1 VNSDIAREMKN
12 IEDAHD
18 DLEIRRMRVDMSDK
32 PYFEPTTDRPLR
44 TVVVDATTGVFDY
57 PKAVHLAEDIARH
70 GRKFGLK
77 LQVIVTDVN
86 LTRYELGGSGPLI
99 TGAEKVAASS
109 RV

>member
-1 VNSDIAREMKN
+1 MNSDIAREMKT

-18 DLEIRRMRVDMSDK
+18 DLEIRQMRTDMSDK
-32 PYFEPTTDRPLR
+32 PYFEPTTDQPLR

-57 PKAVHLAEDIARH
+57 PKAVHLAESIARH

-77 LQVIVTDVN
+77 LQVIVNDPARCFGDVGN
-86 LTRYELGGSGPLI
+86 SAAIRGD
-99 TGAEKVAASS
+99 AEMVTASS